1 MEFTQKEIND
11 LFGLLKIELSKQELV
26 SLIDACKESISF
38 RCTEQ
43 ELLSDETS
51 IDTII
56 RFSQK
61 ESLVAKIK
69 EIRPDLSNSLNQIVK
84 NI

>member
-11 LFGLLKIELSKQELV
+11 LFGLLKVELSKPELL
-26 SLIDACKESISF
+26 SLIKACEENISF

-43 ELLSDETS
+43 EILSDETS
-51 IDTII
+51 VDTII

-69 EIRPDLSNSLNQIVK
+69 ELRPDLSNSINKIVK